1 MSVVVSTSARPRAG
15 TVNLLAAGVLWGT
28 GGIAGSALAAATGLS
43 SLSVAA
49 CRLVL
54 GGLFTVAAL
63 GVLGR
68 LRGVPRTSAAARRVF
83 VTGALLALFQACY
96 FASVAATSV
105 GIATM
110 ATIGSVPVFVA
121 GATAV
126 RQRRLPDVGTSL
138 CVAGAVTGLVLLTWS
153 PEGTADRG
161 RFVAGLVAALVSG
174 AGFATLTLATRTR
187 VAGLDPVR
195 TTGFG
200 CLLGG
205 VLLLPVAVWSGLS
218 IPLHWD
224 VLAVACYLGAVPTAL
239 AYAAYSSSAERC
251 PGALWCVGCNHSA
264 LGVQTVGLRQC
275 RRVFST
281 RRCCTGTTVTGT
293 RSRLWPGATPR
304 T

>member
-15 TVNLLAAGVLWGT
+15 TVNLLSAGVLWGT
-28 GGIAGSALAAATGLS
+28 GGIAGSVLAATAGLS

-68 LRGVPRTSAAARRVF
+68 LRGVPRTPAVVRRVLI
-83 VTGALLALFQACY
+83 TGGLLALFQACY

-121 GATAV
+121 GASAV
-126 RQRRLPDVGTSL
+126 RQRCLPDAITSL

-153 PEGTADRG
+153 PEGTAERG

-205 VLLLPVAVWSGLS
+205 ALLLPAAVWSGLS

-224 VLAVACYLGAVPTAL
+224 VLAAACYLGAVPTAL
-239 AYAAYSSSAERC
+239 AYAAYFRGLRTA
-251 PGALWCVGCNHSA
+251 PPVFAALAALLEPLTATVLSVLLLGDR
-264 LGVQTVGLRQC
+264 LGVTGWCGAALLLTAVAAGYLR
-275 RRVFST
+275 R
-281 RRCCTGTTVTGT
+281 
-293 RSRLWPGATPR
+293 
-304 T
+304 